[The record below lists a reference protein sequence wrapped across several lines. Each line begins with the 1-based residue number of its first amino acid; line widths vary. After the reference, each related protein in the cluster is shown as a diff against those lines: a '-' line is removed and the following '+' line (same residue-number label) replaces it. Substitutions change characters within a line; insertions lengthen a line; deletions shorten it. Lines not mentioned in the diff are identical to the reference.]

1 MDTLKFTTIDD
12 KAHVIG
18 PGEYTVCG
26 EAIPFGN
33 GYTNDQPKKLCAD
46 CKAKTKDTE
55 EFGVLRADNEP
66 EPEPLVPEEAPVEDG
81 PAPKATKDTAP
92 SATAKATKSGDKT

>member
-46 CKAKTKDTE
+46 CKAKSKDTD
-55 EFGVLRADNEP
+55 EFGVLRAGNEP
-66 EPEPLVPEEAPVEDG
+66 EPEPLVEDEPV
-81 PAPKATKDTAP
+81 KATKDTADTG
-92 SATAKATKSGDKT
+92 STTKATKDK